1 MNPIVV
7 SFFAAFLATA
17 LLIPSAANAQDAR
30 VSKSM
35 TALKDQTA
43 ELGADGSTGFAAR
56 TGVPVKSKLA
66 NVKAIAVFFI

>member
-1 MNPIVV
+1 MGMRA
-7 SFFAAFLATA
+7 SFGVTPGVL
-17 LLIPSAANAQDAR
+17 S
-30 VSKSM
+30 
-35 TALKDQTA
+35 